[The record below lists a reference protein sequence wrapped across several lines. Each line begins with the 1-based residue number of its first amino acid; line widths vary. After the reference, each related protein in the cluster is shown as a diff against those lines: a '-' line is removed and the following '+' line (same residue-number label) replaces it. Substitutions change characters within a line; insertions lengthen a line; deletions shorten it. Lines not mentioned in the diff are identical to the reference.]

1 MFKKTVAGATLG
13 ATTLL
18 WASPASA
25 QDLDSAPQ
33 AVVDNLWLVV
43 AGALVVVGGSVAAE
57 VSSPP
62 SRVSHCHWPSTLVQ
76 QPVATE
82 STAIP
87 LGEVPVQ

>member
-33 AVVDNLWLVV
+33 AVVDNLWLVI
-43 AGALVVVGGSVAAE
+43 AGALVFLMQAGFAFVEAGLTVRRT
-57 VSSPP
+57 SPTSWRRTLP
-62 SRVSHCHWPSTLVQ
+62 TWPS
-76 QPVATE
+76 A
-82 STAIP
+82 
-87 LGEVPVQ
+87 

>member
-33 AVVDNLWLVV
+33 AVVDNLWLVI
-43 AGALVVVGGSVAAE
+43 AGALVFLMQAGFAFVEAGLTRAKNLANIMAKNLADMANGVTLFFVVG
-57 VSSPP
+57 
-62 SRVSHCHWPSTLVQ
+62 
-76 QPVATE
+76 
-82 STAIP
+82 
-87 LGEVPVQ
+87 